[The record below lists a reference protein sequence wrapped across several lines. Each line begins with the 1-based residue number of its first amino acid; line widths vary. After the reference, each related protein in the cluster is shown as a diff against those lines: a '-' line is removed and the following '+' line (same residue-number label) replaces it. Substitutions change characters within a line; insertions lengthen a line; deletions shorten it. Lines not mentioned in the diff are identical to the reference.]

1 MLDMSRSMIYNGCF
15 LPAKKVA
22 LALNALIRGQFP
34 RDSLYIVGFS
44 LYAREFSREQLPH
57 LALERVE
64 RTAPTCTRA
73 SCSPASCWPGTRAA
87 TSRSS

>member
-1 MLDMSRSMIYNGCF
+1 MIFNGCF

-44 LYAREFSREQLPH
+44 LYARVHRGPAPAPGPGEWS
-57 LALERVE
+57 V
-64 RTAPTCTRA
+64 APTCTRLPPSRA
-73 SCSPASCWPGTRAA
+73 SSWARHKGGNKQVIA
-87 TSRSS
+87 

>member
-1 MLDMSRSMIYNGCF
+1 MLDMSRSMIFSGCF
-15 LPAKKVA
+15 LAAKKVA

-44 LYAREFSREQLPH
+44 LYAREFSAAAAP
-57 LALERVE
+57 APGPERVE
-64 RTAPTCTRA
+64 LRHEHARTA
-73 SCSPASCWPGTRAA
+73 SCSPASSWPATRAA